1 MKEAV
6 VFGGVQALPG
16 EKRQG
21 YAPILGS
28 GHTMPITVINGRK
41 EGKTVLITSGVHGGE
56 YPCIQ
61 TALELAAEL
70 DPGKVSGQIVLVH
83 PVCVSSF
90 MTRTS
95 YYTPE
100 DGKNINRAFP
110 GDATGTLAEQIA
122 YVLTHEFQD
131 RADLYFDL
139 HGGDLQESLPVQVY
153 YPYFPEVPDASVAE
167 TCRSM
172 ADLVAARF
180 KVKAPIASTA
190 AVSAAVRGV
199 PSLMIELGG
208 RGLWSR
214 EDVDAYKRIMTNLLR
229 YAGCIPGNP
238 VLPETP
244 AEELFGAFTQN
255 SPADGAWYP
264 TVGLGDEVA
273 QGQKVGEV
281 RDLLGQTIQ
290 EIYSEVDGKVVYLIV
305 SLAVRASEPLLS
317 IGLSQKN

>member
-1 MKEAV
+1 MKEAI
-6 VFGGVQALPG
+6 VFGGVRALPG

-21 YAPILGS
+21 YAPVLDS
-28 GHTMPITVINGRK
+28 GHVMPITVINGRK

-110 GDATGTLAEQIA
+110 GDATGTLADQIA

-153 YPYFPEVPDASVAE
+153 YP
-167 TCRSM
+167 
-172 ADLVAARF
+172 
-180 KVKAPIASTA
+180 
-190 AVSAAVRGV
+190 
-199 PSLMIELGG
+199 
-208 RGLWSR
+208 
-214 EDVDAYKRIMTNLLR
+214 
-229 YAGCIPGNP
+229 
-238 VLPETP
+238 
-244 AEELFGAFTQN
+244 
-255 SPADGAWYP
+255 
-264 TVGLGDEVA
+264 
-273 QGQKVGEV
+273 
-281 RDLLGQTIQ
+281 
-290 EIYSEVDGKVVYLIV
+290 
-305 SLAVRASEPLLS
+305 
-317 IGLSQKN
+317 